1 MKNVEER
8 RNRTI
13 AREANHHATMRAPH
27 IDKTAISP
35 YDDYCDGYGMPGAYG
50 NGYVSVLK
58 VSAGTVEKTNDELV
72 DRIVTYDKAEAA
84 DAYVGQINMLTAS
97 SFCGMAGQVWGYDLA
112 RHDSVDNGKSKP
124 LFTEKQWNGRE
135 LEVYDAAPLLSAG
148 VELFGTEQNRRYH
161 PIPGAAHHLREQG
174 RRRLPPED
182 RPPAQGGRRLR
193 RVVLHRHLPFRRSRL
208 RGRPVHRGCRR
219 VDRERQRRGHDRV
232 PRAASQK
239 LSSGPS
245 SSAAATRTCC
255 STAPTWASLT
265 A

>member
-148 VELFGTEQNRRYH
+148 VELFGTEKN
-161 PIPGAAHHLREQG
+161 AATI
-174 RRRLPPED
+174 
-182 RPPAQGGRRLR
+182 
-193 RVVLHRHLPFRRSRL
+193 PFRARTPSARTRASSPTARRPTARSR
-208 RGRPVHRGCRR
+208 
-219 VDRERQRRGHDRV
+219 
-232 PRAASQK
+232 RAKATAC
-239 LSSGPS
+239 GPS
-245 SSAAATRTCC
+245 SPSPFPPIATSRPTCSSRMPACGPRT
-255 STAPTWASLT
+255 TTKRT
-265 A
+265 

>member
-84 DAYVGQINMLTAS
+84 DAYVGQINMLTSPATTRSTTARAS
-97 SFCGMAGQVWGYDLA
+97 RCSP
-112 RHDSVDNGKSKP
+112 RSS
-124 LFTEKQWNGRE
+124 
-135 LEVYDAAPLLSAG
+135 
-148 VELFGTEQNRRYH
+148 GT
-161 PIPGAAHHLREQG
+161 
-174 RRRLPPED
+174 
-182 RPPAQGGRRLR
+182 
-193 RVVLHRHLPFRRSRL
+193 
-208 RGRPVHRGCRR
+208 
-219 VDRERQRRGHDRV
+219 
-232 PRAASQK
+232 AASWK
-239 LSSGPS
+239 CTTPP
-245 SSAAATRTCC
+245 RC
-255 STAPTWASLT
+255 
-265 A
+265 